1 MRKFFAIIIVAI
13 ISLIHVHLNMFTVE
27 NPLNPTF
34 WIYLLYETSPVDGIA
49 FDYIS
54 RFAIMGINSL
64 VTAVIASKLL
74 YWNKKG
80 IWLFSLIIVSPVLL
94 YYPKT
99 NDDRSFFSEIYS
111 NYYHYDAL
119 PYVIRYSSTQI
130 LLILSYYIFKGDQ
143 EGLLDHG
150 DF

>member
-74 YWNKKG
+74 FEKVLTG
-80 IWLFSLIIVSPVLL
+80 PHDSLHLKRQ
-94 YYPKT
+94 KT
-99 NDDRSFFSEIYS
+99 TLQDCQRPS
-111 NYYHYDAL
+111 
-119 PYVIRYSSTQI
+119 
-130 LLILSYYIFKGDQ
+130 
-143 EGLLDHG
+143 
-150 DF
+150 